1 MDFKN
6 IAPGVDYYENIFT
19 SYECE
24 HVIEQAKPLLS
35 ASLVAGNKEGF
46 ISPGRVSSNC
56 WIPHNKTPVIKMICD
71 KIAYVTCNKLEN
83 AEKMQVIHYEVG
95 GKYNAHYDG
104 WEHDNSEKQ
113 KRNMK
118 YGGQRLMTA
127 LVYLNNVEE
136 GGGTSFPKKN
146 VIAKAKKG
154 CMVVFKNCID
164 NTNIKDPES
173 LHAGMPVIQGEKWAF
188 NLWFREKET
197 SRIMYQD
204 IVIREN
210 VCNTAPPLPSVPAPL
225 HEPVPVHA
233 PVPVQEPASKPITE
247 FNEKLEEG
255 DYVPFISWI
264 DGHERH
270 LHNFVDNKYIIIV
283 ICNSREL
290 LKNVNALKNL
300 SATSNMVYLTNNDS
314 NKAIIDK
321 YFSQPIGNNILLY
334 ALNCERRIMKIVHFD
349 KDEVINMSLQNYG
362 TSHVPYIEI
371 PNVLSNSLLR
381 EIIDYYYSN
390 ENSATLHDTA
400 TKNRTHVH
408 PNAELEKKIDEK
420 LRKTAY
426 YKMKDV
432 FNFEVKYREL
442 YKICCYD
449 HSSNGRFHAH
459 RDTVP
464 QYSHRV
470 YGMSLLLNDDYEG
483 GELEFPEYNVKL
495 KPKANSAI
503 IFPGTYSHKV
513 LPVLSGKRMTIIS
526 FLCKEIEGKTK
537 NNKQYMVKG

>member
-1 MDFKN
+1 MQFTTL
-6 IAPGVDYYENIFT
+6 APGVDYYENMFT
-19 SYECE
+19 DYECE
-24 HVIEQAKPLLS
+24 HIIEHAKPLLS
-35 ASLVAGNKEGF
+35 TSLVAGNKDGF
-46 ISPGRVSSNC
+46 VSPGRVSSNC
-56 WIPHNKTPVIKMICD
+56 WLPHNKTPVIKNICD
-71 KIAYVTCNKLEN
+71 KIAYVTCNKLDH
-83 AEKMQVIHYEVG
+83 AEKMQVIHYEEG
-95 GKYNAHYDG
+95 GKYNPHYDG
-104 WEHDNSEKQ
+104 WDHDNSEKQ

-127 LVYLNNVEE
+127 LVYLNDVAE

-146 VIAKAKKG
+146 VIANAKKG

-164 NTNIKDPES
+164 NTNIKDPTS
-173 LHAGMPVIQGEKWAF
+173 IHAGMPVIQGEKWAF

-204 IVIREN
+204 IVIQEPASS
-210 VCNTAPPLPSVPAPL
+210 VLPPPPSVPAPVQAPMEGGPPL
-225 HEPVPVHA
+225 HAPPPVPK
-233 PVPVQEPASKPITE
+233 QEY
-247 FNEKLEEG
+247 NEKLEEG
-255 DYVPFISWI
+255 DYVPFISWV
-264 DGHERH
+264 DNSERH
-270 LHNFVDNKYIIIV
+270 LHNFVDNKHIIIV
-283 ICNSREL
+283 ISNNKEAL
-290 LKNVNALKNL
+290 QNIHALKNL
-300 SATSNMVYLTNNDS
+300 SATCNMVYLINNES
-314 NKAIIDK
+314 NKDVIAK
-321 YFSQPIGNNILLY
+321 YFTEPIGNHILLY
-334 ALNCERRIMKIVHFD
+334 ALNCERRIMKIVHFQ
-349 KDEVINMSLQNYG
+349 KDDVINMSLQNYS
-362 TSHVPYIEI
+362 TSHVPFIEI

-381 EIIDYYYSN
+381 EIVDYYYAN
-390 ENSATLHDTA
+390 ENRATLHDTA

-449 HSSNGRFHAH
+449 STSNGRFHAH

-483 GELEFPEYNVKL
+483 GELEFPEYNIKL